1 MAGRNGVLLIKGK
14 EKVKNSY
21 KNNCKENF
29 EHTAHLKKNC
39 ASRASFFFPEI
50 EKKLSWRDDYCV
62 TVKKAAIS
70 CDWGSTLWGQS
81 H

>member
-1 MAGRNGVLLIKGK
+1 MAGRNGVLLINEK

-29 EHTAHLKKNC
+29 EHTVHLKKNC
-39 ASRASFFFPEI
+39 ASRASFFSWSK
-50 EKKLSWRDDYCV
+50 KKLSWRDDYCV
-62 TVKKAAIS
+62 IVKKAAIS
-70 CDWGSTLWGQS
+70 RDWGSTLWGQS